1 MHNEKKMPFGSQNLE
16 RKIYLIQYTYLL
28 VAAASQDAKNPRM
41 NKASPCINAVDGSSG
56 NTSSK
61 TAAVGTSEAELICD
75 RIILPELGK
84 HFARLS
90 PIHPPNTPPNE
101 LPIIIMAKRTV
112 NFPEEKPISCNHI
125 GANDEKA
132 DPGIEPETPC
142 KTSIWK
148 DGILITDFAS

>member
-90 PIHPPNTPPNE
+90 PIHPPNTHPNE
-101 LPIIIMAKRTV
+101 APIISTVQRTAV
-112 NFPEEKPISCNHI
+112 CSWEKPISSNHI
-125 GANDEKA
+125 GANEKA

-142 KTSIWK
+142 ATIIWK